1 MELTIMVFGNNIR
14 TFVSGRA
21 NFVDSIRL
29 IMCIAC
35 FMLEAVL
42 L

>member
-1 MELTIMVFGNNIR
+1 MELTIMVFGNTIR
-14 TFVSGRA
+14 TFVGGRA

-29 IMCIAC
+29 VMCIAC
-35 FMLEAVL
+35 FMHKVVL